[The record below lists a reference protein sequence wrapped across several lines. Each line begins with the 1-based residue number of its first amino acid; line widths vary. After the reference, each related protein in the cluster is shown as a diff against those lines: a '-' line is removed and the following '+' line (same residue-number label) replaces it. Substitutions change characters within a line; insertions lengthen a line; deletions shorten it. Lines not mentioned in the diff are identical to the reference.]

1 MKNIDE
7 YITNLLKQDISEP
20 TGYENAIRTALK
32 SKKYH
37 KYKYSKII
45 SIAASIIIVTTG
57 IVYGKDII
65 NGMKNLFNDS
75 NGLTKAIDNNYIA
88 EPNIDYIDSNNTKV
102 KVENFLMDDFNLNF
116 VFDINLDNTIDT
128 NSVERVNLPDL
139 LITDEDNNIL
149 YCENETTLEEY
160 CKNNN
165 ISDYL
170 NSEKYINSGSNW
182 YVKSKDEETNT
193 IKLVYN
199 FYSSSYPKSK
209 KIYVSFNQIKF
220 TKKDNSEAKEF
231 ALKGTWNINLDVPEK
246 FYNREAEVYSVKSCS
261 NPNINITEA
270 LLYDTGF
277 RIKFN
282 TTVDPIYEETDS
294 EEIKNEKY
302 DKFSEWYMKEL
313 NECRDLTYDDY
324 VMNEKGEKFY
334 PLNSSIEDSETE
346 YLPNGEFTY
355 MQTFDLTKY
364 DNNSNNITV
373 YVKINLPDYKEE
385 VKIELERKES

>member
-1 MKNIDE
+1 
-7 YITNLLKQDISEP
+7 
-20 TGYENAIRTALK
+20 
-32 SKKYH
+32 
-37 KYKYSKII
+37 
-45 SIAASIIIVTTG
+45 
-57 IVYGKDII
+57 
-65 NGMKNLFNDS
+65 
-75 NGLTKAIDNNYIA
+75 
-88 EPNIDYIDSNNTKV
+88 
-102 KVENFLMDDFNLNF
+102 MDDFNLNF

-209 KIYVSFNQIKF
+209 KINISFNQIKF

-231 ALKGTWNINLDVPEK
+231 VLKGTWNINLDIPEK
-246 FYNREAEVYSVKSCS
+246 FYNREADVYSVKSCS
-261 NPNINITEA
+261 NSNINITEA

-313 NECRDLTYDDY
+313 NEWRDLTYDDY